1 MKTSENQPLRVPKQ
15 YRVNP
20 LSHVEGGSEVQVNY
34 VNGKSFLYDNIKNVK
49 AYCGAI
55 HYEDIKKGLIHS
67 IYSGTEVIPLSSII
81 NYKDRR
87 SKKSYVSKNTNES
100 YGNYAGTY
108 AQDVEGLSDDFIND
122 VLDGCPEAYWNID

>member
-1 MKTSENQPLRVPKQ
+1 MKTSDNQPVRVLKK

-20 LSHVEGGSEVQVNY
+20 LSHIDGGYEVQVNY
-34 VNGKSFLYDNIKNVK
+34 VNGKSFLYDNIKNVV

-55 HYEDIKKGLIHS
+55 HYDDIKQGFIKS
-67 IYSGTEVIPLSSII
+67 IYKGSERIVLDSII
-81 NYKDRR
+81 NYRDKKNK
-87 SKKSYVSKNTNES
+87 SKYSMHKKES
-100 YGNYAGTY
+100 FGDYSGTY